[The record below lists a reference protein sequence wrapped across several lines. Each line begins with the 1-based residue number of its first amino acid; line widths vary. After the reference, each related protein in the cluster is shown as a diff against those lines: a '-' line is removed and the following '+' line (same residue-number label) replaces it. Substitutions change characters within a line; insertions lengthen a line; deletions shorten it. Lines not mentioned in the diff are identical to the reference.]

1 MNTCCPAYT
10 IRLNAS
16 LYQISKSHK
25 KTLKKMRK
33 FLELPKDDVMEADG
47 GQELTGD
54 SQLCNLIR
62 EAEGNDTKNLKVEMV
77 ASDFD
82 QSSYDLY
89 CKYQMAIHNDPPEK
103 LSQDSYRRFLID
115 SPISVNL

>member
-1 MNTCCPAYT
+1 
-10 IRLNAS
+10 
-16 LYQISKSHK
+16 
-25 KTLKKMRK
+25 MRK